1 MMEIGCAPVSA
12 ATPLILRGFLLPQA
26 RDAAARRLSRKFK
39 DPFAKTRYTY
49 VYRSECAAS
58 PKELPGFGFPPGATG
73 TRLGAAWSGIRTI
86 AVIAAGV
93 AFPAVIKV

>member
-26 RDAAARRLSRKFK
+26 RDAAARRLSRKSK
-39 DPFAKTRYTY
+39 DLFAKTRYTY

-58 PKELPGFGFPPGATG
+58 PSAAGFRVPPRCNRNSA
-73 TRLGAAWSGIRTI
+73 RSGMRTI
-86 AVIAAGV
+86 PMIAVGV
-93 AFPAVIKV
+93 AALAFIKV